1 MSDLQGNET
10 TNNMATDQAR
20 EALAKINA
28 VLSGTS
34 TRQDVYVAVE
44 NSDDVIRLSRE
55 VATVLQKVLTNV
67 VAGRSVS
74 VVPTSAELTTQ
85 QAADVLN
92 VSRPHVVKLIDQD
105 ILPAHKVGTHRRIY
119 AADVEAYKR
128 QRDLHAHTA
137 ADELTALTEDMGL
150 YDLHPQPM
158 PTLAD

>member
-10 TNNMATDQAR
+10 TNNMAVDHAR
-20 EALAKINA
+20 EALAKINS

-85 QAADVLN
+85 QAANLLN

-119 AADVEAYKR
+119 AADVEAYKH
-128 QRDLHAHTA
+128 QRDLDARAA
-137 ADELTALTEDMGL
+137 ADELAALTEGIDL
-150 YDLHPQPM
+150 YE
-158 PTLAD
+158 

>member
-1 MSDLQGNET
+1 MPHLQDNET
-10 TNNMATDQAR
+10 TNNMAVDHAR

-44 NSDDVIRLSRE
+44 NSDDVIRLPRE
-55 VATVLQKVLTNV
+55 VATVLRKVLANV

-85 QAADVLN
+85 QAANLLN

-119 AADVEAYKR
+119 AADVEAYKH
-128 QRDLHAHTA
+128 QRDLDARAA
-137 ADELTALTEDMGL
+137 ADELAALTEEMGL
-150 YDLHPQPM
+150 YE
-158 PTLAD
+158 